1 MYTID
6 VKSFIREWKRF
17 VRKTMTYWSPDNSF
31 APDHEPI
38 HYTTAENECDNSLS
52 ARLNTIQPRASP

>member
-6 VKSFIREWKRF
+6 VKSIIREWRQF
-17 VRKTMTYWSPDNSF
+17 MRKTMTYRSPDNSF
-31 APDHEPI
+31 APDHELI